1 MNMYRV
7 IDKIFQYLDDNTLR
21 EAESFSAEW
30 KQMFSAGKIWRKRFR
45 DRVSCDYFDVILQ
58 TILIL
63 IIIIISHLLKLA
75 LHQVRLSQEWKGM
88 LDVIKATEP
97 NKINGED
104 GHRTVYHL
112 IAEKLL
118 VGHDTIGLF
127 I

>member
-1 MNMYRV
+1 M
-7 IDKIFQYLDDNTLR
+7 L
-21 EAESFSAEW
+21 
-30 KQMFSAGKIWRKRFR
+30 
-45 DRVSCDYFDVILQ
+45 LQ

-63 IIIIISHLLKLA
+63 IIIISHLLKLA

-97 NKINGED
+97 NKINEED